1 MSKVRIIFKILS
13 LVSIPVTGYLAAKG
27 AERYDSE
34 MMTLYMEKDEADI
47 TRKDKA
53 KAALKAY
60 GPAAGAA
67 VAGII
72 SIIAMD
78 RLWAKELLS
87 AGALVAAG
95 KKKLDEQAAMGR
107 AYREATLEAVGPEK
121 EAEIRADAAKR
132 CIGQTFVNGEPTD
145 ETFHTFIIKDWIENG
160 SSIKFNAPMVN
171 VLEAFCETNREL
183 FDNNSGCGV
192 TSISDF
198 LAFIGGEAAGYIS
211 SLTDAWGWNDCA
223 LVDADFMWVPFHID
237 KVPNEPNTYYIK
249 TPIFPNYPMDAD
261 YPQTYP
267 SADYQVEEVI

>member
-34 MMTLYMEKDEADI
+34 MMTLYMEKDEVDI
-47 TRKDKA
+47 TRKDKV

-67 VAGII
+67 VAGIV

-121 EAEIRADAAKR
+121 EAEIREDAAR
-132 CIGQTFVNGEPTD
+132 RYICQTNIGGEPTD
-145 ETFHTFIIKDWIENG
+145 ETIHTFVINDWIKKG
-160 SSIKFNAPMVN
+160 SQIRFNAPMVN
-171 VLEAFCETNREL
+171 VMDAFCETNREL
-183 FDNNSGCGV
+183 FDNNSGCGMA
-192 TSISDF
+192 SISDF
-198 LAFIGGEAAGYIS
+198 LSFIGGEAASWIS
-211 SLTDAWGWNDCA
+211 SITDGWGWNDCA
-223 LVDADFMWVPFHID
+223 LVDADLMWVPFSFY
-237 KVPNEPNTYYIK
+237 KVPNEPDTYQII
-249 TPIFPNYPMDAD
+249 TTVFPNCPMDAD
-261 YPQTYP
+261 YPLI
-267 SADYQVEEVI
+267 EEVI